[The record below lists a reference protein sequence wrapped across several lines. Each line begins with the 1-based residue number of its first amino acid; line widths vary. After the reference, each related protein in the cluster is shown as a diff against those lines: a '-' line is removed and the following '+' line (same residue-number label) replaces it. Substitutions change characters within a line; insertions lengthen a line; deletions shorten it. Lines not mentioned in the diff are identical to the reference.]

1 MALYGR
7 NFILLVEEGVE
18 LPSNLHG
25 LAECRYS
32 GDGLDM
38 AATMKLLKAFNELT
52 RDELTRAAP
61 SQRLALAIGPDHVV
75 PHLFHYERAVP
86 SARG

>member
-25 LAECRYS
+25 LAECRYR

-38 AATMKLLKAFNELT
+38 AATMRLLKAFNELT
-52 RDELTRAAP
+52 QATP
-61 SQRLALAIGPDHVV
+61 SKRLAIAIGPDHVL
-75 PHLFHYERAVP
+75 PHLVHYESAVP
-86 SARG
+86 SAGG